1 MYNGIMNSAP
11 EAAAFER
18 GIQPIL
24 NRLVLNHELEL
35 ADLQPEPCLAAR
47 IEELARKSNEGDLS
61 EEEYAE
67 YQGYVRANKFIA
79 VLQRQA
85 RRVIESRAGSDE

>member
-1 MYNGIMNSAP
+1 MYNSTMNSVP

-24 NRLVLNHELEL
+24 NRLVLNHESEL
-35 ADLQPEPCLAAR
+35 ANLQPDPRLATR
-47 IEELARKSNEGDLS
+47 IEELARKSNEGELS
-61 EEEYAE
+61 EEESAE

-85 RRVIESRAGSDE
+85 RRLLGSRAGI